1 MLVRSPFRGRTE
13 TSPRCVPHSAT
24 QCPRHAPRSER
35 SLAGVVWASPSGD
48 LYRLVRLLTTLCD
61 RTLVPFCQSVSALE
75 AAAVEYTCTGGGTLP
90 RGYPTTLS
98 GASDR
103 TRPAPS
109 LAESSARFNPRPD
122 ASGNGGSFGRDW
134 YTRRPAQTS
143 RKILRLALRTDPQET
158 HSLPCDQKGCR
169 KG

>member
-61 RTLVPFCQSVSALE
+61 RTLVPFCPSVSALE
-75 AAAVEYTCTGGGTLP
+75 AAAVEYTCTGGGVGRIDP

-98 GASDR
+98 VASVL
-103 TRPAPS
+103 TRQAPVMAERYSRSNPLPA
-109 LAESSARFNPRPD
+109 R
-122 ASGNGGSFGRDW
+122 SG
-134 YTRRPAQTS
+134 
-143 RKILRLALRTDPQET
+143 KV
-158 HSLPCDQKGCR
+158 
-169 KG
+169 